1 MRALVLL
8 VMLLLPGCAGLASYQ
23 PKTADEGI
31 RIVKE
36 AGGSGCMYQRISGNA
51 RPYADVETR
60 SIGVFTVGKGVNFL
74 DCLNGIPE
82 AQKALELGQ

>member
-1 MRALVLL
+1 MKGALLC
-8 VMLLLPGCAGLASYQ
+8 LLLTGCAGLASYQ
-23 PKTADEGI
+23 PRTADEGI

-82 AQKALELGQ
+82 AQRALVSPPEE

>member
-1 MRALVLL
+1 VTKLVVILCALLT
-8 VMLLLPGCAGLASYQ
+8 GCAGLASYQ

-36 AGGSGCMYQRISGNA
+36 ASGSGCMYQRISGSA

-60 SIGVFTVGKGVNFL
+60 SIGVFTVGQGVTFL
-74 DCLNGIPE
+74 DCLSGIPE
-82 AQKALELGQ
+82 AQRALEVR